1 MGYVGNI
8 ELQFIILLVIV
19 VKESV
24 LIGSRQVKGVEDL
37 DFYIG
42 DEVVNVIGYFVKVR
56 VKFGKFIKLNIDYF
70 FLLICE

>member
-56 VKFGKFIKLNIDYF
+56 VVFGNFTKLNID
-70 FLLICE
+70 

>member
-56 VKFGKFIKLNIDYF
+56 VVFGNFIK
-70 FLLICE
+70 

>member
-56 VKFGKFIKLNIDYF
+56 VVFGNVIKLNID
-70 FLLICE
+70 

>member
-42 DEVVNVIGYFVKVR
+42 DEVVIDSFIFNIKV
-56 VKFGKFIKLNIDYF
+56 
-70 FLLICE
+70 